1 MEFEKVSRIG
11 KKPIMIPKGVT
22 IDRKD
27 NSLKVKGPKGELYNT
42 FDSRI
47 GIEIKDSELT
57 VSRPDDTKEIKALHG
72 LSRALIQNMVKG
84 VTEAYQKTLD
94 IVGVGYRA
102 ELKGKNL
109 LLNIGF
115 SHPIYFIPPE
125 GITLQTPTQTQIV
138 ISGIDKQLVGMVA
151 SKIRS
156 IRKPEPY
163 KGKGIKYSDE
173 QIVRKAGKTAGK

>member
-1 MEFEKVSRIG
+1 MSRIG
-11 KKPIMIPKGVT
+11 KKPIEIPKGVT
-22 IDRKD
+22 INQSGK
-27 NSLKVKGPKGELYNT
+27 SIKIKGPKGELESSFHPHIN
-42 FDSRI
+42 
-47 GIEIKDSELT
+47 IEIKDNEVIVT
-57 VSRPDDTKEIKALHG
+57 RPNDLKQNRALHG
-72 LSRALIQNMVKG
+72 LTRALIQNMVQG
-84 VTEAYQKTLD
+84 VSEAYSKTLD

-115 SHPIYFIPPE
+115 SHPIYFMPPE

-138 ISGIDKQLVGMVA
+138 VSGIDKQLVGMVA

-163 KGKGIKYSDE
+163 KGKGIKYSNE